1 MKIAN
6 GLLISSGLVAIAT
19 EAVLYLPISMELKA
33 ILLGN
38 NFYWNILIIAG
49 IAFIGGYLLIRY
61 GGEKKYQGTL
71 SINKPNELIFNLNK
85 NNFSV
90 PIDEIESIQYV
101 SDSDGDWEWRFL
113 TTSDKFTLIFEHI
126 VERYKADNAL
136 QEILKDNYNKVVIK
150 E

>member
-1 MKIAN
+1 MAAAFI
-6 GLLISSGLVAIAT
+6 GIAT
-19 EAVLYLPISMELKA
+19 QAILYLPFSLELKA

-49 IAFIGGYLLIRY
+49 IGFIGGMLLIRY
-61 GGEKKYQGTL
+61 GGQKKYKGTL
-71 SINKPNELIFNLNK
+71 SINKPDELIFDLNK
-85 NNFSV
+85 DAFSL
-90 PIDEIESIQYV
+90 PITEIESIQYV

-113 TTSDKFTLIFEHI
+113 TTSDKFTLIFEQI